1 LSWQVLNYFLL
12 KMIEKKDIT
21 GIILAGGKS
30 SRMGTDKGLL
40 KFNDKSFIEYSIAA
54 IKPLVSQ
61 IIIVSN
67 NADYDQFNLKRVE
80 DIIKDAGPLAGLYS
94 GLKVSKTE
102 CNLVLSSDIP
112 LIRTEILNQLINECE
127 NNFDVIQIMSK
138 NKSMPLI
145 ALYRKSC
152 EKVFHHLLQNN
163 ERRLQVAV
171 NQCKVKNIV
180 LNPSLELFV
189 TNINTPEDLEKMVY
203 ENKD

>member
-1 LSWQVLNYFLL
+1 
-12 KMIEKKDIT
+12 MIEKKDIT

-30 SRMGTDKGLL
+30 SRMGADKGFL
-40 KFNDKSFIEYSIAA
+40 KLNGKTFIEYSITAM
-54 IKPLVSQ
+54 KPLVSH

-80 DIIKDAGPLAGLYS
+80 DLIKDSGPLAGLYS
-94 GLKVSKTE
+94 GLKASKTE
-102 CNLVLSSDIP
+102 YNLVLSSDIP
-112 LIRTEILNQLINECE
+112 LIRTEILKKIINECE
-127 NNFDVIQIMSK
+127 NNFEVFQIMSK

-152 EKVFHHLLQNN
+152 ENVFHNLLQNN

>member
-1 LSWQVLNYFLL
+1 
-12 KMIEKKDIT
+12 MIDKKDIT

-40 KFNDKSFIEYSIAA
+40 KLNDKCFIEYSMAA
-54 IKPLVSQ
+54 MKPLVSQ
-61 IIIVSN
+61 ILIVSN
-67 NADYDQFNLKRVE
+67 NADYDKFNLKRVE
-80 DIIKDAGPLAGLYS
+80 DLIKEAGPLAGLYS
-94 GLKVSKTE
+94 GLTASDTE
-102 CNLVLSSDIP
+102 YNLVLSSDIP
-112 LIRTEILNQLINECE
+112 LIKTEILKKLMNECE
-127 NNFDVIQIMSK
+127 DNFDVIQIMSN

-145 ALYRKSC
+145 ALYRKGC
-152 EKVFHHLLQNN
+152 EKVFNNLLKKN

-171 NQCKVKNIV
+171 SQCKVKNIV

>member
-1 LSWQVLNYFLL
+1 
-12 KMIEKKDIT
+12 MIHKKDMT

-40 KFNDKSFIEYSIAA
+40 NLNGKCFIEYSIAA
-54 IKPLVSQ
+54 MKPLVSQ
-61 IIIVSN
+61 ILLVSN
-67 NADYDQFNLKRVE
+67 NTDYDMFNLKRVE
-80 DIIKDAGPLAGLYS
+80 DLIKEAGPLAGLYS
-94 GLKVSKTE
+94 GLKASKTE
-102 CNLVLSSDIP
+102 YNLVLSSDIP
-112 LIRTEILNQLINECE
+112 LIKTEILKKLINEFE
-127 NNFDVIQIMSK
+127 EPFDVVQAMSK

-145 ALYRKSC
+145 ALYRKRC
-152 EKVFHHLLQNN
+152 EKVFYDLLKNN

-171 NQCKVKNIV
+171 SQCKVKNIV

>member
-1 LSWQVLNYFLL
+1 
-12 KMIEKKDIT
+12 MIDKKDIT

-54 IKPLVSQ
+54 MKPLVSQ
-61 IIIVSN
+61 IIIISN
-67 NADYDQFNLKRVE
+67 NADYDKFNLKRVE
-80 DIIKDAGPLAGLYS
+80 DLIKDAGPLAGLYS

-102 CNLVLSSDIP
+102 YNLVLSSDIP
-112 LIRTEILNQLINECE
+112 LIRTEILKKLIKECE
-127 NNFDVIQIMSK
+127 DNFDVIQIMSK

-145 ALYRKSC
+145 ALYRKRC

-171 NQCKVKNIV
+171 IQCKVKNIV